1 MLLPDQTY
9 EQANIHQDY
18 LRPYDEFN
26 RIIDLK
32 EIDVKRL
39 QRNIFDSDNGD
50 ELMVLTNNEMKF
62 CQTSRQS
69 GCSSVP
75 SGTGVSGGGPESNG
89 CCGGGGKSPGQDD
102 TDSAIWSTR
111 EQWKSKHNNG
121 RIVSNASVREGVSG
135 MPGSGSPEEWRGRRG
150 RRHQRSRRATNDSSC
165 SSLTSD
171 IQTDLGSD
179 EEAEGR
185 RENPSRGQR
194 TNVDE
199 QETDYDKTSDFFNNI
214 PEFQGESLGPF
225 SLNNK
230 NDLNIRTNID
240 ILRACELFLMRNR
253 IRPDFFCKYK
263 KVINASVSAP
273 SSFPLSRTRTPVDST
288 ARKPKSLSPPLHRP
302 PSSRPNLGQTLTKP
316 VIAATVAPAVSAAA
330 VNAIYSV
337 PNRAAKRRRFIVNSN
352 TDASSS
358 NEAVHLQQKLKSLST
373 ELVTLRSRLHTG
385 GQTTPATATG
395 GPNGTVPVTSPVAV
409 VTSTTTPNTNP
420 QTLGGHGTTAT
431 ANLTSAGTGAGGLA
445 ATTVSANGINIL
457 SHLNAANG
465 ASCNNNITNSK
476 SHMIVAAAQCIPPT
490 GNTLNHPVNA
500 LPIVSPRNTSIPYPL
515 PHHNSTGTILVS
527 DTAQCGGGG
536 GGGIT
541 GGGTLPRRTTVGFNT
556 KGQNLHGT
564 TGAAGITGH
573 HLNSTNSVGVIGGS
587 GAGSSLTGGSI
598 NHHSVPGCRSGSS
611 GVGTTGINGTTD
623 SKTVKLEDLIH
634 LPGPLTEDAV
644 MRTLQ
649 TRFSDGKFFT
659 NVGPILLSV
668 NPYHDVGNPLT
679 LSSTRSVPLA
689 PQLRKIVQE
698 AVRQQAETGY
708 PQAIILSGTSGSGKT
723 HCSMLLLRQLFA
735 VAGGGPETD
744 AFKHLAAAFTVLRSL
759 GSAKTSTNSES
770 SRIGQ
775 FIEVQVTDGAL
786 YRTKIHCYFL
796 DQTRVIRPLPN
807 EKNYHI
813 FYQMLAGLNAE
824 ECTRLNLEGYSPANL
839 RYLQNGDIRQDEQED
854 AARFQAWKACLGIL
868 GIPFLDVVRVLAAV
882 LLLGNVQFVDGQ
894 GLEVEVNGETEL
906 NAVANLLGVPPAQL
920 FRGLTIR
927 THNARGQLIKSVCD
941 ANMSNMTRDSLA
953 KALYCRTVATIV
965 RRANSLK
972 RLGSTLGTL
981 SSDSNESVHNQA
993 EVASQHASTIG
1004 GGNAG
1009 SKSMAALNNAVR
1021 HATDGFI
1028 GILDMFGFE
1037 EPRPAQLE
1045 HLCINLCA
1053 ETMQHFYNTHIFKSS
1068 VESCREEGIICDAEV
1083 DYVDNVPCIDLISSL
1098 RTGLLSMLDA
1108 ECSVRGTAESYVAK
1122 IKVQHRNSARLEQRA
1137 SEPYDPRMFAIRH
1150 FAGRVEYDTT
1160 DFLDTNRDVVP
1171 DDLVSVFYKHT
1182 CNFGFATHLF
1192 GTELKALYAQEN
1204 VPRGLSFRIAPTSH
1218 TDLLNGDEPVST
1230 LTQDFHTRLD
1240 NLLRTLVHAR
1250 PHFVRCIRSN
1260 TTEKT
1265 GVFDRGTVV
1274 RQIRALQVLET
1285 VNLMASG
1292 FPHRMRFK
1300 QFTARY
1306 RMLAPFR
1313 LLRRCEEKALEDCK
1327 LILDFALENPPELDG
1342 SVTLSWAPGKRHIFL
1357 SEGIRQH
1364 LEHLRT
1370 EVRMKSATLIQA
1382 TWRGWNL
1389 RKRLGTIRRSHDIK
1403 LVGSSLLAIN
1413 KNNATRPPT
1422 SGPNTNANNT
1432 GTATRPRPQ
1441 PIAGTPP
1448 PDPNEKCDSKI
1459 IAQTCTLF
1467 GLDLERPPPV
1477 PPSRSYTVTGNSK
1490 LGYPQTRIMKMN
1502 FPEDSAASNVG
1513 EQLRK
1518 GEAVT
1523 VTGASHRRGHLIVE
1537 HNGISLHVPFQYM
1550 ELVKTTTSPAPPAAS
1565 AVNI

>member
-1 MLLPDQTY
+1 MKVLS
-9 EQANIHQDY
+9 
-18 LRPYDEFN
+18 
-26 RIIDLK
+26 
-32 EIDVKRL
+32 VKSV
-39 QRNIFDSDNGD
+39 QGSFSNIF
-50 ELMVLTNNEMKF
+50 
-62 CQTSRQS
+62 
-69 GCSSVP
+69 
-75 SGTGVSGGGPESNG
+75 
-89 CCGGGGKSPGQDD
+89 
-102 TDSAIWSTR
+102 
-111 EQWKSKHNNG
+111 H
-121 RIVSNASVREGVSG
+121 
-135 MPGSGSPEEWRGRRG
+135 
-150 RRHQRSRRATNDSSC
+150 
-165 SSLTSD
+165 
-171 IQTDLGSD
+171 
-179 EEAEGR
+179 
-185 RENPSRGQR
+185 
-194 TNVDE
+194 
-199 QETDYDKTSDFFNNI
+199 
-214 PEFQGESLGPF
+214 F
-225 SLNNK
+225 SHH
-230 NDLNIRTNID
+230 
-240 ILRACELFLMRNR
+240 FV
-253 IRPDFFCKYK
+253 F
-263 KVINASVSAP
+263 
-273 SSFPLSRTRTPVDST
+273 
-288 ARKPKSLSPPLHRP
+288 
-302 PSSRPNLGQTLTKP
+302 
-316 VIAATVAPAVSAAA
+316 
-330 VNAIYSV
+330 
-337 PNRAAKRRRFIVNSN
+337 

-358 NEAVHLQQKLKSLST
+358 NEAVHLQQRLKSLSS
-373 ELVTLRSRLHTG
+373 ELVTLRNRLHTG
-385 GQTTPATATG
+385 T
-395 GPNGTVPVTSPVAV
+395 GPNGTSVPVGGGGGGGVVSSNAGPNSNLNNNNNNVGSNHNGGGGGVHGGANHATHTTS
-409 VTSTTTPNTNP
+409 
-420 QTLGGHGTTAT
+420 
-431 ANLTSAGTGAGGLA
+431 GLM
-445 ATTVSANGINIL
+445 ATTVGANGINVL
-457 SHLNAANG
+457 PHHANG
-465 ASCNNNITNSK
+465 GCPGNNSNATNNPNNNNNLNINNKNNANNPTNNVK
-476 SHMIVAAAQCIPPT
+476 NHMLVTSSAQCIPSVQAGS
-490 GNTLNHPVNA
+490 GNNLNASQPNVNV

-515 PHHNSTGTILVS
+515 PHHNSSSNGTMLHGGRVRDHPSDVRPERHSNLVVPSANLVS
-527 DTAQCGGGG
+527 FFASRFSTAPKDDWWIDDRRGDDDEDDGDDHSLHNADT
-536 GGGIT
+536 IP
-541 GGGTLPRRTTVGFNT
+541 GGGTLPRRTALGF
-556 KGQNLHGT
+556 
-564 TGAAGITGH
+564 
-573 HLNSTNSVGVIGGS
+573 GGS
-587 GAGSSLTGGSI
+587 GAQYAMGHVGGSI
-598 NHHSVPGCRSGSS
+598 GSIASPNGAGPGGLPGLHGGSGQPT
-611 GVGTTGINGTTD
+611 GHLRDRQDAGGTAASEMD
-623 SKTVKLEDLIH
+623 DLIH

-644 MRTLQ
+644 MRTLHN
-649 TRFSDGKFFT
+649 RFNDGKYFT

-759 GSAKTSTNSES
+759 GSAKTATNSES

-813 FYQMLAGLNAE
+813 FYQMLAGLNAD
-824 ECTRLNLEGYSPANL
+824 ECARLNLEGYSPANL
-839 RYLQNGDIRQDEQED
+839 RYLQHGDIRQDEQED

-894 GLEVEVNGETEL
+894 GLEVEVVGETEL

-920 FRGLTIR
+920 FRGLTTR

-941 ANMSNMTRDSLA
+941 ANMSNMTRDCLA

-993 EVASQHASTIG
+993 EVASQHASTI

-1068 VESCREEGIICDAEV
+1068 VESCREEGIICDTEV

-1137 SEPYDPRMFAIRH
+1137 LEPYDPRLFAIRH

-1192 GTELKALYAQEN
+1192 GTELKALYAQESG
-1204 VPRGLSFRIAPTSH
+1204 PRGLSFRIAPTSH

-1260 TTEKT
+1260 TAEKS
-1265 GVFDRGTVV
+1265 GAFDRGAVV

-1327 LILDFALENPPELDG
+1327 VVLDFALENPPELDG

-1364 LEHLRT
+1364 LERLRA
-1370 EVRMKSATLIQA
+1370 EVRTKSATLIQA

-1389 RKRLGTIRRSHDIK
+1389 RKRLGTIRRTHDIQLMGGALHSIK
-1403 LVGSSLLAIN
+1403 QNSGSGN
-1413 KNNATRPPT
+1413 RTGNVTHGNGT
-1422 SGPNTNANNT
+1422 GNNT

-1502 FPEDSAASNVG
+1502 FPEDPAAVGLG

-1550 ELVKTTTSPAPPAAS
+1550 ELVKTIVPAGTPNGPSTGAPAPPPPTAT